1 MIKKAIILAGGKGE
15 RLRPLTYK
23 IPKPL
28 LPFREKEMMIEH
40 IFDSLKKHD
49 IKDVIF
55 TLCYMPEAFK
65 EKLGNGKKYGLNFQ
79 YLLEQEPL
87 GTAGFLN
94 LSPIQE
100 TTLVINSDV
109 FFTNLDITDF
119 YNKHKEF
126 VEKGAIATLALSNIE
141 NTENLGTVKL
151 DGNRIVNFA
160 EKKNTSNYV
169 NAGHYLLEPPIM
181 NYLPPQ
187 KKIMF
192 ETDIFPNLAVK
203 GKLFAYF
210 PKSEWIHIRDLE
222 SYKKLNQ
229 K

>member
-28 LPFREKEMMIEH
+28 LPFKEKEMIIEH
-40 IFDSLKKHD
+40 IFDSLKKHE

-55 TLCYMPEAFK
+55 TLCYMTETFK
-65 EKLGNGKKYGLNFQ
+65 EKLGKGNKFGLNFN
-79 YLLEQEPL
+79 YITEDEPL
-87 GTAGFLN
+87 GTAGFLS
-94 LSPIQE
+94 LLPIQE

-119 YNKHKEF
+119 YEKHKKF
-126 VEKGAIATLALSNIE
+126 AEKGAVATLALANIK
-141 NTENLGTVKL
+141 NTENLGTVEL
-151 DGNRIVNFA
+151 DGNRIINFA
-160 EKKNTSNYV
+160 EKKNVSNYV
-169 NAGHYLLEPPIM
+169 SAGHYFFEPSIM
-181 NYLPPQ
+181 NYLPSQ

-192 ETDIFPNLAVK
+192 ETDIFPKLAEQ

-222 SYKKLNQ
+222 SYKKL